1 MVFKYRVEVR
11 EQLARHGILPLE
23 STPPELVNDFV
34 NDLYR
39 YEIRK
44 LRSQLLEGVIPK
56 AAYADRVD
64 ELRKRYPILSLPV
77 RYWVDDE

>member
-1 MVFKYRVEVR
+1 MAFKYRFEVR
-11 EQLARHGILPLE
+11 EQLARHGVLPQE

-44 LRSQLLEGVIPK
+44 LRTQMLEGFIPK
-56 AAYADRVD
+56 AAYADRVE

-77 RYWVDDE
+77 RYWLDDK